1 MEPCQR
7 IIRLTFFPH
16 CDKIRFYQ
24 STFDDD
30 DDDDDDDDNV
40 FVVCL
45 NDDGRLVLFPG

>member
-16 CDKIRFYQ
+16 CDRIRFYQ
-24 STFDDD
+24 STFDN

>member
-16 CDKIRFYQ
+16 CDRIRFYQ
-24 STFDDD
+24 STFDD